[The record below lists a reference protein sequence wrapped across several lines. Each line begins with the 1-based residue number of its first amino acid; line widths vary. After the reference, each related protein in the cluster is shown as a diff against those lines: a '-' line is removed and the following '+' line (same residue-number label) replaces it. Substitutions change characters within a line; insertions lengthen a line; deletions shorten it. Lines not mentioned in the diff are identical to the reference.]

1 MSSLY
6 DIDVTRLD
14 GESLSMRQFAGRV
27 LLIVNVASRCGF
39 TKQYSELQRLYDTYQ
54 SQGLDILA
62 FPCNQFA
69 QQEPGGVEEIELV
82 CRINWGVT
90 FPVFQK
96 IRVNGKYAHPL
107 YCYLKHHA
115 KGFLGCSRISW
126 NFTKFIVDRQGGVYR
141 RFSPMTS
148 PEKMIP
154 TIEACLSQ

>member
-54 SQGLDILA
+54 SQGLEILA

-69 QQEPGGVEEIELV
+69 QQEPGGVEEIEQV

-90 FPVFQK
+90 FPVFEK
-96 IRVNGKYAHPL
+96 IRVNGKDTHPL
-107 YCYLKHHA
+107 YRYLKRHA
-115 KGFLGCSRISW
+115 KGFLGCPRISW
-126 NFTKFIVDRQGGVYR
+126 NFTKFIIDRQGMVCR
-141 RFSPMTS
+141 RFAPMTS
-148 PEKMIP
+148 PD
-154 TIEACLSQ
+154 TIEPVIKTYLF

>member
-14 GESLSMRQFAGRV
+14 GESLSMREFTGRV

-39 TKQYSELQRLYDTYQ
+39 TKQYDELQRLYDTYQ
-54 SQGLDILA
+54 SQGLEILA

-69 QQEPGGVEEIELV
+69 QQEPGGVEEIERA
-82 CRINWGVT
+82 CRIHWGVT

-96 IRVNGKYAHPL
+96 IRVNGKGTHPL
-107 YCYLKHHA
+107 YCYLKQHA
-115 KGFLGCSRISW
+115 KGFLGCPRISW
-126 NFTKFIVDRQGGVYR
+126 NITKFIVVRRGRVCR
-141 RFSPMTS
+141 RFSPMTL

-154 TIEACLSQ
+154 SIEACLSQ